1 MIWIFVSLALIL
13 SFLLSGL
20 ETAVLGV
27 SRVRLRHRAKEND
40 PSALR
45 LERLFDRRNRVLA
58 SVLFANNSVN
68 LLLFAFLTQSL
79 VAALGPRGYFAAIVI
94 SLPIY
99 VLFLEL
105 VPKALFKRF
114 PYRCLNAFLPL
125 LSVTYY
131 SLLPLMKLGT
141 LLPKRW
147 RQGTP
152 PPDKDQREEFKALT
166 EVIEREGSLTKDEK
180 DLIQNVI
187 DFDDITAEQAMIPLS
202 KVTAI
207 PLEMPI
213 SAVIDLTRETRL
225 DQFPVISPEGQLV
238 GLVNTFEILRD
249 ENPRGSV
256 VRYLRRL
263 VRTRP
268 EEKATSII
276 QRLRR
281 GGIQLA
287 AVCNPSGRPLGIV
300 SAEDLVRQMLHRP

>member
-1 MIWIFVSLALIL
+1 MIWVVVSLALVL

-27 SRVRLRHRAKEND
+27 SRVRLRHYAKEND
-40 PSALR
+40 PTAIR
-45 LERLFDRRNRVLA
+45 LEKLFSRRNRLLA
-58 SVLFANNSVN
+58 SVLFANNSIN
-68 LLLFAFLTQSL
+68 LLVFAFLTQIL
-79 VAALGPRGYFAAIVI
+79 VAHLGPRGYFAAIGI

-99 VLFLEL
+99 VLLLEL

-114 PYRCLNAFLPL
+114 PYRSVRTLLPL
-125 LSVTYY
+125 LSVIYY
-131 SLLPLMKLGT
+131 SLLPLMKLGA
-141 LLPKRW
+141 LLPEKW
-147 RQGTP
+147 RQAPPTP
-152 PPDKDQREEFKALT
+152 EKEQREEFKALT
-166 EVIEREGSLTKDEK
+166 DVIEREGSLTKDEK
-180 DLIQNVI
+180 KLIQNVI
-187 DFDDITAEQAMIPLS
+187 DFDDVTAEQAMIPLS

-238 GLVNTFEILRD
+238 GLVNTYEILQD
-249 ENPRGSV
+249 ENPRGTV

-263 VRTRP
+263 VRTHP
-268 EEKATSII
+268 EEKAASII

-287 AVCNPSGRPLGIV
+287 AVCHPSGRPLGIV
-300 SAEDLVRQMLHRP
+300 SAEDLVHQMLHRP